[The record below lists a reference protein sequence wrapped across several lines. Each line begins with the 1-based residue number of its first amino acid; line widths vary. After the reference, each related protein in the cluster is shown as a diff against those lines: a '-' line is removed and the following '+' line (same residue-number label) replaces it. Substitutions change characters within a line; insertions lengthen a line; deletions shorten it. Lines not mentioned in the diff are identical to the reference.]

1 VAQGTGDPRRREL
14 LGDRAARPRDVPTAG
29 SPGHAR
35 RSVHEAPRRNVRVLL
50 TEEAFAKAKG
60 LVRAVGPARAL
71 FVDTGPLIAAYDLDD
86 KHHARTLETWRRVR
100 AGDFVAFTSD
110 LVFTELCEALDRRRL
125 TDKVR
130 LAFREI
136 VASGVP
142 QLVVVPASGIETGIS
157 VLGRAAE
164 RQPNPQK
171 RIGYVD
177 AVNVA
182 VMRALGIGTIFT
194 TDGDYASEG
203 VSVLP

>member
-1 VAQGTGDPRRREL
+1 M
-14 LGDRAARPRDVPTAG
+14 
-29 SPGHAR
+29 
-35 RSVHEAPRRNVRVLL
+35 
-50 TEEAFAKAKG
+50 
-60 LVRAVGPARAL
+60 
-71 FVDTGPLIAAYDLDD
+71 
-86 KHHARTLETWRRVR
+86 
-100 AGDFVAFTSD
+100 
-110 LVFTELCEALDRRRL
+110 FTELCEALDRRRL